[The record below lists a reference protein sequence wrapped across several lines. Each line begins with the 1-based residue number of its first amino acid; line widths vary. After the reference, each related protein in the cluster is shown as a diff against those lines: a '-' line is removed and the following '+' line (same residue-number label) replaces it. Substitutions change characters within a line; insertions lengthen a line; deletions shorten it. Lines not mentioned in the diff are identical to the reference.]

1 MYLWR
6 PTCLANTEFIIE
18 NFIIAI
24 QETKKKKINGQNS
37 VKSKLRA
44 WLLLIYKK
52 DTKSTNKFY
61 NIEKQ
66 TNHDQTLQI
75 SANQSEVWKY

>member
-6 PTCLANTEFIIE
+6 PICLANTEFIIE

-44 WLLLIYKK
+44 
-52 DTKSTNKFY
+52 
-61 NIEKQ
+61 
-66 TNHDQTLQI
+66 
-75 SANQSEVWKY
+75 